1 MKKWCIVTLALF
13 LLFACH
19 RDKQKPKADRTSIV
33 VSADTINA
41 QCQSD
46 ENKELATDEDS
57 LHKMGKTPRA
67 TSKVPG
73 IHEMKLDTAET
84 TNLRLFTRKQHTIY
98 SPALMM
104 GIWLRETEHEEFLPD
119 GKGRYWDTKDDVSRD
134 EAQSF
139 LWTMDSNLLVLEF
152 RLEMGA
158 VFYRQYVVTYVDD
171 ETLVYR
177 DNFDRSYMWDKKQ

>member
-1 MKKWCIVTLALF
+1 MKKWCIATLAL
-13 LLFACH
+13 LLLVACH
-19 RDKQKPKADRTSIV
+19 RDKQKPTSGSTTTAL
-33 VSADTINA
+33 SADTLD
-41 QCQSD
+41 SPGRMRMTPD
-46 ENKELATDEDS
+46 DS
-57 LHKMGKTPRA
+57 LRKMGKTPRA

-84 TNLRLFTRKQHTIY
+84 TNLRLFTRKQRTIY

-119 GKGRYWDTKDDVSRD
+119 GRGRYWDTKDDVCHE

-152 RLEMGA
+152 HLEMGA

-171 ETLVYR
+171 
-177 DNFDRSYMWDKKQ
+177 